1 MAFVSWSTRST
12 AIKNSFNWWIFWSY
26 QHQLYCVA
34 FIDLCPFIAGRVSR
48 VWSSSLQTWAFP
60 RILSNR
66 PTCWVWRPGQPAQS
80 GLTKVRLHL
89 VASTAVCEAFH
100 RWCEHLLY
108 VLSSRQRRNSFSKRS
123 VWLPDL
129 SHQLQV
135 SGQPEVE
142 WMFGQSYNRG
152 QQPKFHSFIGNEEL
166 KTPFGQGQIIQE
178 PSPFWKL
185 FVEVYVMYVE
195 HEDLV

>member
-1 MAFVSWSTRST
+1 MKYSKYCHQKLIQLMNFLVLSVPIILCGLYWSLSIHCRKSFQSLEQLSADMSISQNSLEPSNMLSLEARSASSKWT
-12 AIKNSFNWWIFWSY
+12 HQGTSAPGSKHCCLRSFPS
-26 QHQLYCVA
+26 
-34 FIDLCPFIAGRVSR
+34 
-48 VWSSSLQTWAFP
+48 
-60 RILSNR
+60 
-66 PTCWVWRPGQPAQS
+66 
-80 GLTKVRLHL
+80 
-89 VASTAVCEAFH
+89 
-100 RWCEHLLY
+100 CEHLLY

-195 HEDLV
+195 LEDLV